1 MMSRDKL
8 KFLTVVLSIFSLV
21 ASVAYIA
28 YRMAS
33 GPIGKN
39 GRTITTAALYNQAG
53 EQRTAKRRPFY
64 ILSMGPRL
72 IFTLLPQM
80 GR

>member
-21 ASVAYIA
+21 ASVAYID

-33 GPIGKN
+33 ERAYREKWKD
-39 GRTITTAALYNQAG
+39 YNDCG
-53 EQRTAKRRPFY
+53 
-64 ILSMGPRL
+64 IV
-72 IFTLLPQM
+72 
-80 GR
+80 